1 MKPRVFLAVA
11 WLPLLLLL
19 GAQFYA
25 GQFEGWGRW
34 AAAPLFLVPVIL
46 SVILIAVGV
55 SICRRESRA
64 GRPLGLVASATLA
77 AAIPMLWFLAR
88 ALAS

>member
-1 MKPRVFLAVA
+1 MKPRVFLAIA
-11 WLPLLLLL
+11 CLPLLLLL
-19 GAQFYA
+19 AVQFYA

-46 SVILIAVGV
+46 SVILVAIGV
-55 SICRRESRA
+55 SICRREARA
-64 GRPLGLVASATLA
+64 NRSLGLVASATLA

-88 ALAS
+88 VLAS